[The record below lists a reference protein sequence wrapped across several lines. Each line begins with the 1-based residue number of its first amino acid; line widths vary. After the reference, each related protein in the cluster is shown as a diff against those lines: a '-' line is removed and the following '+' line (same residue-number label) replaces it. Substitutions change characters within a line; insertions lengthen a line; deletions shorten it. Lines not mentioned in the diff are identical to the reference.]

1 MLAASLLSSRQNIC
15 SQASCQ
21 LLPGPRDSHSMI
33 VRGAKPSPDV
43 HMDVDLGRPGNPV
56 LWTEVKSPGAG
67 SAWH

>member
-33 VRGAKPSPDV
+33 VKGAKPSPKV
-43 HMDVDLGRPGNPV
+43 YMDVPLGHAGDQFSV
-56 LWTEVKSPGAG
+56 LRVSPLDR
-67 SAWH
+67 S